1 MKEITLDNFY
11 YFFII
16 EKNKIMNAF
25 IAAVI
30 DKKTILIAN
39 DGRLLK
45 KSFLGFII
53 LMTAF
58 QTNALGEIVR
68 QVLVDAYLQVSVF
81 VGFTLFIFIGMDAL
95 TKFNITYILEKT
107 KKVHVIMASLSGAIP
122 GCGGAIVVV
131 TQYIQGRI
139 SFGSLVAVLTATMG
153 DAAFLLL
160 ATEPKT
166 GFLIFT
172 LGALVGALSGYLVDL
187 LHGESY
193 LQGDSKI
200 KVEFQKL
207 KKTFVSR
214 FNIFWS
220 LIFLPGFVIGLFVAS
235 QVDVDKILNI
245 PKDYSLVSFLG
256 LSGAILSIFMWSLN
270 PLSDFQCSTDR
281 TRNLLPRVV
290 DTTNFVTTWVIC
302 GFLVF
307 ELFMYFTSIDLEIF
321 FNIWLPFVPLVAI
334 LFGFLPGCGPQII
347 VTTFYLNGYIPLSA
361 EIGNA
366 ISNDGDALFPAI
378 ALAPKAAIIATLYSA
393 VPAIIFAYGFMLFFE

>member
-1 MKEITLDNFY
+1 
-11 YFFII
+11 
-16 EKNKIMNAF
+16 MNAF

-30 DKKTILIAN
+30 EKKTILTAN

-45 KSFLGFII
+45 KTFLGFLI

-58 QTNALGEIVR
+58 QTNELGNVVR
-68 QVLVDAYLQVSVF
+68 QVLIDAYLQVSVF
-81 VGFTLFIFIGMDAL
+81 VGFTLFVFIGLDTL
-95 TKFNITYILEKT
+95 TKFNIAYILEKT
-107 KKVHVIMASLSGAIP
+107 KKIHVVMASLLGAIP

-139 SFGSLVAVLTATMG
+139 SFGSFVAVLTATMG

-160 ATEPKT
+160 AAEPKT
-166 GFLIFT
+166 GLFIFSLAVLIGILT
-172 LGALVGALSGYLVDL
+172 GYVVDFF
-187 LHGESY
+187 HGQSY

-200 KVEFQKL
+200 KIEFQKL

-214 FNIFWS
+214 FNVFWS
-220 LIFLPGFVIGLFVAS
+220 LIFLPGFLTGLLVAS
-235 QVDVDKILNI
+235 QVDVDKFLNI
-245 PKDYSLVSFLG
+245 PQDYSLVSFLG

-281 TRNLLPRVV
+281 TRNLLPRVI

-307 ELFMYFTSIDLEIF
+307 ELFMYFTSFDLKIF
-321 FNIWLPFVPLVAI
+321 FDIWLPLVPLIAI
-334 LFGFLPGCGPQII
+334 FFGFLPGCGPQII

-378 ALAPKAAIIATLYSA
+378 ALAPKAAIVATLYSA
-393 VPAIIFAYGFMLFFE
+393 IPAIITAYSFMFFFE